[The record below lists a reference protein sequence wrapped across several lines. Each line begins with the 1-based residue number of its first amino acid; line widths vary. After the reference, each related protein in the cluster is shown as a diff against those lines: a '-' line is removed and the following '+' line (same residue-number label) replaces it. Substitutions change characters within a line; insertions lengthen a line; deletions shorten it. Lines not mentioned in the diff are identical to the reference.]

1 MSATHTTH
9 SNGTT
14 APVLYLAFELSW
26 KSWKLAFTVGLGQKP
41 RLRTIP
47 ARDTAAV
54 LREIARAKDRFGLP
68 EDAPVVSCYEA
79 GRDGFWLHRFL
90 VHHGIDNR
98 VVDSASIEVNR
109 RQRRAKSDALDAT
122 KLVQMLIRWHNGESK
137 VWNIVNVPTVEDEDR
152 RQRHREL
159 IELKSQRT
167 EHTNRIK
174 GLLAGLGL
182 SVVVDA
188 KLPQRLDGLRQ
199 WDGTPLP
206 PSLRERI
213 LREFARWQQVD
224 EQIRALSNHQRRSV
238 RDDAEPAV
246 ELVRQLLNLKGIG
259 PVGAWILVREIF
271 SWRQIKNRRELAA
284 LVGLTPTPYGSGDS
298 QREQGISKAGNRRV
312 RWILIELAWG
322 WLYHQPQSALS
333 QWYERRFGSGNARA
347 RKVGIVALA
356 RKLLIALWKYL
367 EHGDVPEGA
376 TTTPWE
382 KKLNG
387 RLPAAGIVS

>member
-1 MSATHTTH
+1 M
-9 SNGTT
+9 
-14 APVLYLAFELSW
+14 LYLALELSGN
-26 KSWKLAFTVGLGQKP
+26 SWKLAFTVGLGQKP

-47 ARDTAAV
+47 ARHTAA
-54 LREIARAKDRFGLP
+54 LLQEILKAKARFGLT
-68 EDAPVVSCYEA
+68 EDAPVVSCSEA

-109 RQRRAKSDALDAT
+109 RQRRAKSDALDVT
-122 KLVQMLIRWHNGESK
+122 KLVEMLIRWRNGESK
-137 VWNIVNVPTVEDEDR
+137 VWSIIHVPTVEEEDR

-159 IELKSQRT
+159 IELKAQRT
-167 EHTNRIK
+167 EHSNRIK
-174 GLLAGLGL
+174 GLLATLGL
-182 SVVVDA
+182 STVVDA
-188 KLPQRLDGLRQ
+188 KLPQRLEELRQ
-199 WDGTPLP
+199 WDGAPLP
-206 PSLRERI
+206 VNLRERI

-224 EQIRALSNHQRRSV
+224 EQIRVLENRQRRAV
-238 RDDAEPAV
+238 RDDAEPDV
-246 ELVRQLLNLKGIG
+246 ELVRRLLNLKGIG
-259 PVGAWILVREIF
+259 PVGAWILVREVF

-284 LVGLTPTPYGSGDS
+284 LAGLTPTPYSSGAS

-322 WLYHQPQSALS
+322 WLHYQPQSALS
-333 QWYERRFGSGNARA
+333 RWYERRFGSGHARA

-367 EHGDVPEGA
+367 EHGEVPEGA
-376 TTTPWE
+376 TLTPWE

-387 RLPAAGIVS
+387 RLPALGVAS

>member
-9 SNGTT
+9 SNVTT

-26 KSWKLAFTVGLGQKP
+26 NSWKLAFTVGRGQKP

-137 VWNIVNVPTVEDEDR
+137 VWNIVNVPTIDDEDH

-182 SVVVDA
+182 SIVVDA

-199 WDGTPLP
+199 WDGTPVP
-206 PSLRERI
+206 PSLRQRI

-238 RDDAEPAV
+238 RDDAEPDV

-271 SWRQIKNRRELAA
+271 AWRQIKNRRELAA
-284 LVGLTPTPYGSGDS
+284 RVGLTPTPYGSGSS

-322 WLYHQPQSALS
+322 WLYHQPKSALS

-367 EHGDVPEGA
+367 EHGDIPEGA
-376 TTTPWE
+376 TTVPWE